1 MKNRYKPVTDWR
13 ILIPVL
19 KMAAVWVVVI
29 VLAIYVTDTSG
40 DAPAYRILQ
49 DVDPADEESDAEYQ
63 EKYEKFM
70 NF

>member
-49 DVDPADEESDAEYQ
+49 EDPAED
-63 EKYEKFM
+63 
-70 NF
+70 